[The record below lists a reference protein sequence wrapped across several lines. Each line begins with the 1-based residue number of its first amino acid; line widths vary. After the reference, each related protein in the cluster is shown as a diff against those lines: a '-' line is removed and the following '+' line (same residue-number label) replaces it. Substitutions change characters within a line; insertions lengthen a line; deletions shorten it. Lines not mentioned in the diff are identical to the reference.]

1 MLIFETKYKSF
12 RKFLY
17 KLLFVFVLYV
27 DSIGL
32 HRVENVS
39 HSDTAASLHVYIP
52 AFDMCQSFDQRTG
65 HKRKCQVTFCSK
77 YGQRTPYVSIPFEN
91 CSYFQ
96 MYSWNTSNLLLIL
109 KDGKGRFSLIINV
122 WWTVLKF
129 FSQSFN
135 SKQKMISHQFVLSVF
150 QEKYSFKT
158 TWACLALGTENIF
171 INILFLYGRL
181 LEQNI
186 RYCIN
191 SSKVKMLSLE

>member
-1 MLIFETKYKSF
+1 MSIFETKYKSF

-17 KLLFVFVLYV
+17 KLLFVFVLCV

-135 SKQKMISHQFVLSVF
+135 SKQKMISHWFVLSVF

-158 TWACLALGTENIF
+158 NWACLALGTENML